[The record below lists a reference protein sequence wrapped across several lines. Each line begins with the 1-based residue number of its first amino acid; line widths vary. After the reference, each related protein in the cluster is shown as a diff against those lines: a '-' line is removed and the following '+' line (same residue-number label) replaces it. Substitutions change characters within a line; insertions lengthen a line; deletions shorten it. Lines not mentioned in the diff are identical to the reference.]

1 MFFNLGFCFS
11 FASLPPP
18 PLFPPLSL
26 FFFLSLFFPKFS
38 EIAFCY
44 LKKSRSIKAIQF
56 SHKKKMGSISSNAIA
71 TYGFILA
78 VIVFIGIAVMF
89 FLLGKSKIKK
99 KNKRKF
105 KNFPIQVSDFFK
117 KQESHFDNNKRKKE
131 RKKQMGS
138 NLVLLL
144 LLPFCILTKKKKPIQ
159 QFLPAKIIF
168 KIFPFFFLISVC
180 SSYGIHATS
189 LLDHFYLFKFN
200 SNYYRLL

>member
-18 PLFPPLSL
+18 PLFSPLSL

-99 KNKRKF
+99 KKL
-105 KNFPIQVSDFFK
+105 KNNPNFLLVLPIQVSDFSK

-131 RKKQMGS
+131 RNKWD
-138 NLVLLL
+138 
-144 LLPFCILTKKKKPIQ
+144 PIWY
-159 QFLPAKIIF
+159 
-168 KIFPFFFLISVC
+168 C
-180 SSYGIHATS
+180 CCCC
-189 LLDHFYLFKFN
+189 HFVF
-200 SNYYRLL
+200 